1 MLIYKY
7 INVNT
12 NICYIDF
19 NEYKYNKINNKI
31 IQYNNNNNNNNNDN
45 NNNNNKTHLFWGL
58 QHQECNLFK
67 LKLVTL

>member
-1 MLIYKY
+1 MLMYKY

-31 IQYNNNNNNNNNDN
+31 IQYNNNNNNNNNNND
-45 NNNNNKTHLFWGL
+45 NNNNNKTHHLGVYNTKNVIFL
-58 QHQECNLFK
+58 N
-67 LKLVTL
+67 